1 MLYLLR
7 SFSLG
12 RFGAMFYPPARGTS
26 GERLKKQPTVYTS
39 RPGQRLWTADT
50 NGKVLSTLMYKGL
63 TNENPP
69 GIMILNPLP
78 PPTLTKLPPDY
89 QPQFGPLRLLHGQF
103 FVTWDTSR
111 LWVLD
116 PSPCALVGY
125 HGNLGDIVDVST
137 AGHEIYVLQRGGERR
152 LMKLSLIPRL
162 ANPLVDVVA
171 LMEHSYKIEEEET
184 TKQPQLERNK
194 QLQVVNNVSTRS
206 YNSLTPV
213 FFFFRFSFFSPC
225 LPTEVTGINPF
236 PPEPPVITCANPRP
250 SYRL

>member
-1 MLYLLR
+1 MLYLLC
-7 SFSLG
+7 SFSPG
-12 RFGAMFYPPARGTS
+12 RFGAMFYPPARGIS
-26 GERLKKQPTVYTS
+26 DERLKKQPTVYTS
-39 RPGQRLWTADT
+39 RPGQRLWMADT

-69 GIMILNPLP
+69 GIMILNPP

-171 LMEHSYKIEEEET
+171 LMEHSYKSEEEEN

-194 QLQVVNNVSTRS
+194 QLPLVNNVSTRTD
-206 YNSLTPV
+206 NS
-213 FFFFRFSFFSPC
+213 FSKS
-225 LPTEVTGINPF
+225 F
-236 PPEPPVITCANPRP
+236 PLISSHQNEA
-250 SYRL
+250 